1 MPPGRLP
8 QGDSGDGASRLRND
22 LPPLLLPSLS
32 PAARVAVGR
41 AILAECGAVD
51 CAPPVTKLCHS
62 GHILDLPPSPVSR
75 APPPSW
81 KPRVGRAARS
91 DARRPCRPC
100 PTLLYVPVVV
110 MQHLINRK
118 IGKPQYH
125 CGKNCV
131 PKNLR
136 KTADI
141 NGSLVDELG
150 DQAGE
155 IPQVGGAKVS
165 KKRNYSFSYDPSEV
179 FVDPRRKYQRSTI
192 QTVIGGE
199 ITLNNRPS
207 VLEEKCSKNE
217 HDAAPLEYGNKGSQN
232 PRIPVDSASSDDLDF
247 ANGKAHN
254 SDFVDADEP
263 SEEITVVTA
272 LS

>member
-1 MPPGRLP
+1 MCASGFSCPPSESTTVKTTSQPFDGLP
-8 QGDSGDGASRLRND
+8 DSTCRDSWSCPAAFLVIGGTT
-22 LPPLLLPSLS
+22 LS
-32 PAARVAVGR
+32 PKVCLSDQLFPALTLPFNLTKYVLMLSK
-41 AILAECGAVD
+41 II
-51 CAPPVTKLCHS
+51 PVIFKRSPEKSS
-62 GHILDLPPSPVSR
+62 GHDNG
-75 APPPSW
+75 
-81 KPRVGRAARS
+81 K
-91 DARRPCRPC
+91 
-100 PTLLYVPVVV
+100 LLE
-110 MQHLINRK
+110 
-118 IGKPQYH
+118 
-125 CGKNCV
+125 NCV

-141 NGSLVDELG
+141 NGSLADELG

-179 FVDPRRKYQRSTI
+179 FVEPRRKYQRSTI

-217 HDAAPLEYGNKGSQN
+217 HDTAPLEYGNKGSQN
-232 PRIPVDSASSDDLDF
+232 PGIPVDSASSDDLAF

-254 SDFVDADEP
+254 SDFVDEDEP